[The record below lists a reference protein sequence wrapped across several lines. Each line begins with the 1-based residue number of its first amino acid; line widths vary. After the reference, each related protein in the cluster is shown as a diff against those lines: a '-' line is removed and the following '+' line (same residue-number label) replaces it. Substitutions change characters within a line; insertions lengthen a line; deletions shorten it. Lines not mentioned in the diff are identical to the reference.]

1 MTTGS
6 SVYSTSIHHFEPYT
20 EGFSVPASST
30 YTAVEAP
37 KGEFGVFLVSNGSN
51 RPYRRKIRAPG
62 FAHSQGLDS
71 MSKHHMPADVVTIIG
86 TYDLVGK
93 AYFYEFL
100 SFSHHPLVANLV
112 ISYDKAGT
120 SIRMSALAR
129 KPLRVRLRASVFL
142 LERSKGR
149 PDERFA
155 KTGIHSSSWLARSG
169 KRTAGNPRSLDVT
182 GAGAGQKTKPVE
194 LFSSGSCPFLPHSKE
209 DLIHFWELGRQSE
222 FDLGTTPHTE
232 KAECSFRYW
241 LVEESEN

>member
-37 KGEFGVFLVSNGSN
+37 KGEFGVFLVRKGVESLFFDTILLLRLLFVHAKLSNTLTS
-51 RPYRRKIRAPG
+51 PI
-62 FAHSQGLDS
+62 
-71 MSKHHMPADVVTIIG
+71 
-86 TYDLVGK
+86 GK

-100 SFSHHPLVANLV
+100 SFSHHPWSPILSFPMTKQYG
-112 ISYDKAGT
+112 ISPI
-120 SIRMSALAR
+120 S
-129 KPLRVRLRASVFL
+129 PF
-142 LERSKGR
+142 R

-182 GAGAGQKTKPVE
+182 GAGAGQKTKPDKVN
-194 LFSSGSCPFLPHSKE
+194 SISGRLLTLRKQNARSDTGWWRRAKTKSKGK
-209 DLIHFWELGRQSE
+209 IQ
-222 FDLGTTPHTE
+222 
-232 KAECSFRYW
+232 
-241 LVEESEN
+241 